1 MIMTYTSIATILH
14 NDDAD
19 QTALDFAVSFA
30 RRHNAHLHVL
40 CTGVDETEPGF
51 YYAGAHAIA
60 VQQNFDVAR
69 EQADQ
74 IEAAARARLANE
86 DVQWDVQSVT
96 VMPGGLDPFLADH
109 MRFYDLV
116 VLPAPHQGKNDRIDA
131 MNFEACLFGADV
143 PVMVIPQGA
152 DTTASFSNIKVAWD
166 DGTEAMAAARAAL
179 PLMKKAKSTTIAIV
193 DPPMHAADRS
203 DPGGKLATY
212 LVRNGAKVDVAIH
225 ARTQPSIAAQLLAR
239 ASETNIDLMVMGAYG
254 HSRMRE
260 AILGGVTRD
269 MLRLT
274 TLPMLMAH

>member
-1 MIMTYTSIATILH
+1 MTYSSIATILH
-14 NDDAD
+14 NKDAD
-19 QTALDFAVSFA
+19 QSALNFAINFA
-30 RRHNAHLHVL
+30 RRHDAHLHVL

-69 EQADQ
+69 EEADHL
-74 IEAAARARLANE
+74 EVAARERLASE
-86 DVQWDVQSVT
+86 DIKWDVQSVT

-109 MRFYDLV
+109 MRFYDLI
-116 VLPAPHQGKNDRIDA
+116 VLPAPHQGDNDRIDA
-131 MNFEACLFGADV
+131 MAFEACLFAADV
-143 PVMVIPQGA
+143 PVLVVPAGGSA
-152 DTTASFSNIKVAWD
+152 DVEFKNIKVAWD

-179 PLMKKAKSTTIAIV
+179 PLMQNAQTTIAIV
-193 DPPMHAADRS
+193 DPPLHAPDRS
-203 DPGGKLATY
+203 DPGGKLASF

-225 ARTQPSIAAQLLAR
+225 ARNQPSIASQLLAR
-239 ASETNIDLMVMGAYG
+239 AAETNVDLIVMGAYG

-274 TLPMLMAH
+274 TLPLLMAH

>member
-1 MIMTYTSIATILH
+1 MAYTSIATILH
-14 NDDAD
+14 NKDAD
-19 QTALDFAVSFA
+19 QSALEFAINFA
-30 RRHNAHLHVL
+30 RRHDAHLHVL

-69 EQADQ
+69 EEADQ
-74 IEAAARARLANE
+74 LETATRDRLDAE
-86 DVQWDVQSVT
+86 DIKWDVQTVT
-96 VMPGGLDPFLADH
+96 VMPGGLDPFLADS
-109 MRFYDLV
+109 MRFHDLV
-116 VLPAPHQGKNDRIDA
+116 ILPAPHQGDNDRIDA

-143 PVMVIPQGA
+143 PVLVVPKGA
-152 DTTASFSNIKVAWD
+152 AQNVDFRNVKIAWD
-166 DGTEAMAAARAAL
+166 DGTEAMAAARAAI
-179 PLMKKAKSTTIAIV
+179 PLIKDAKMTTIAIV
-193 DPPMHAADRS
+193 DPPMHAPDRS
-203 DPGGKLATY
+203 DPGGKLATF

-239 ASETNIDLMVMGAYG
+239 AAETDVDLMVMGAYG

-274 TLPMLMAH
+274 TLPLLMAH